1 MRIVGLTEFG
11 GPEQLRVLD
20 VPEPHPGPGEVRIRV
35 HAAAVNPAD
44 IGTRSRAWNPNPH
57 WRPPYVL
64 GMDAAGVVS
73 EVGEGAPWKVGDHV
87 MAVVIPWGPGGGAYA
102 DEVVVP
108 AESVVRIP
116 RDLDFFH
123 ACALPMNGLTAVM
136 ALATLE
142 LPEGQ
147 VLAVTGSAGA
157 FGGYVTQMAK
167 AQGLRVVADAS
178 AADEASIRSL
188 GADEVVRRGD
198 DFAERV
204 REVVPDGVDAVVD
217 GALQNGMIERA
228 VRDKGQIFVPSPWIW
243 QAERGITVRN
253 ALVQDGARN
262 TAGLDRVRELAER
275 GALTPR
281 VADILPAERAG
292 DAHRR
297 LEAGGVRGR
306 LVLDF
311 GS

>member
-11 GPEQLRVLD
+11 GPEQLCVLD

-44 IGTRSRAWNPNPH
+44 IGTRSKAWNPNPQ

-73 EVGEGAPWKVGDHV
+73 EVGEGAPWSVGDHV
-87 MAVVIPWGPGGGAYA
+87 MAIVVPWEPGGGAYA
-102 DEVVVP
+102 DELVVP
-108 AESVVRIP
+108 AESVVRVP
-116 RDLDFFH
+116 RDMDFFR
-123 ACALPMNGLTAVM
+123 ACTLPMNGLTAVM
-136 ALATLE
+136 ALATLD
-142 LPEGQ
+142 LPEGRT
-147 VLAVTGSAGA
+147 LAVTGSAGA

-167 AQGLRVVADAS
+167 TRGLRVLADAS
-178 AADEASIRSL
+178 AADEALIRGL

-198 DFAERV
+198 EFAERV

-217 GALQNGMIERA
+217 GALQNGRIERA
-228 VRDKGQIFVPSPWIW
+228 VRDGGQIFVPSPWIW
-243 QAERGITVRN
+243 EAERGITVRN
-253 ALVQDGARN
+253 ALVQDGSRN
-262 TAGLDRVRELAER
+262 TVGLDLVRELAER

-281 VADILPAERAG
+281 VADVLPAERAG